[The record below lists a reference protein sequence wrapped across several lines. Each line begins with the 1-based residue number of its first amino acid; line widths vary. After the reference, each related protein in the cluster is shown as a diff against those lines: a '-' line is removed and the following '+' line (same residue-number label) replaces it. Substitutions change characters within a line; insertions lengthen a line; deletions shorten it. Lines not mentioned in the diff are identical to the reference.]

1 MARTADY
8 VVKKVLDFLVVGSA
22 EASIPAVEA
31 QNIVDLMNDYMASID
46 VLRIDLGYTEV
57 NTLADIITV
66 PAGAIRGIIA
76 NVGIEAAPG
85 YDVPVT
91 PAMALKAK
99 SGLRAMI
106 RLSGG
111 IGPTQYP
118 STLPRGSGNTGRN
131 GFRHDRFY
139 PDLQN
144 TILAETSGT
153 VGLEEDTVE
162 STP

>member
-8 VVKKVLDFLVVGSA
+8 IVKKVLDFLVVGAS

-31 QNIVDLMNDYMASID
+31 QNIVDLMNDYMASIE
-46 VLRIDLGYTEV
+46 VMKIDIGYTEV
-57 NTLADIITV
+57 TNLASIITV

-76 NVGIEAAPG
+76 NVGLAAAPG
-85 YDVPVT
+85 YDVPIT
-91 PAMALKAK
+91 Q
-99 SGLRAMI
+99 AMI
-106 RLSGG
+106 LQAKAGQKALVRLSSG

-131 GFRHDRFY
+131 GFRSSTFY

-144 TILAETSGT
+144 TILAEASGT
-153 VGLEEDTVE
+153 IGLEDDTVE